1 MVQFWTESKSYAKV
15 QRQWAKHFNL
25 TGRKSKTCVPDRQVI
40 KRAVDRFNDTGSI
53 QVIKKGR
60 SGNKR
65 HVRTPEKIAEIRE
78 SVKRSPRKSLEI
90 RRQEVGVSK
99 PTAWRVLKDVRYSL

>member
-60 SGNKR
+60 SVVSCRPKLCASCQR
-65 HVRTPEKIAEIRE
+65 MRQ
-78 SVKRSPRKSLEI
+78 S
-90 RRQEVGVSK
+90 RR
-99 PTAWRVLKDVRYSL
+99 